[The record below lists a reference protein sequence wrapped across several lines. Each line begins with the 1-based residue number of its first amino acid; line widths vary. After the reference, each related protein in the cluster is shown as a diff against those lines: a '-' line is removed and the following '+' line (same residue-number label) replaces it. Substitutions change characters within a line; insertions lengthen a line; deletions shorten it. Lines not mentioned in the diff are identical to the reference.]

1 MSPRL
6 TKIIVSG
13 KSLSSESVP
22 FYLAKAINFFEE
34 KVYDIALPSS
44 VSSQFNSIALID
56 DYLFVRNLNGE
67 IRQRG
72 YFIVGNTLQEAFNE
86 LVGPLLLAN
95 YARTVII
102 PDSLKSVVLY
112 HQFNV
117 GNKIRITKDKR
128 LSLAEL
134 SNPNQGKL
142 YY

>member
-13 KSLSSESVP
+13 KSFNSESVP

-34 KVYDIALPSS
+34 KVDDIALPSS

-72 YFIVGNTLQEAFNE
+72 YFIIGTTL
-86 LVGPLLLAN
+86 
-95 YARTVII
+95 
-102 PDSLKSVVLY
+102 
-112 HQFNV
+112 
-117 GNKIRITKDKR
+117 
-128 LSLAEL
+128 
-134 SNPNQGKL
+134 
-142 YY
+142 

>member
-1 MSPRL
+1 M
-6 TKIIVSG
+6 
-13 KSLSSESVP
+13 
-22 FYLAKAINFFEE
+22 
-34 KVYDIALPSS
+34 LPSS
-44 VSSQFNSIALID
+44 ISSQFNSIALID

-72 YFIVGNTLQEAFNE
+72 YFIVGATLQEAFNE
-86 LVGPLLLAN
+86 LVDSKFLAN

-128 LSLAEL
+128 ANLVEYF
-134 SNPNQGKL
+134 NPSQGKP
-142 YY
+142 YDMQYQSVNPFISTAFGKYIPEV